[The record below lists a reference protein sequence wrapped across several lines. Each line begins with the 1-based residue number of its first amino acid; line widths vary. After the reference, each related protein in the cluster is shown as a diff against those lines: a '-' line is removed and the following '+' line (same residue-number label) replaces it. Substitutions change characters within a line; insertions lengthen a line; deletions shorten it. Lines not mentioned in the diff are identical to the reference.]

1 MAPFDAVQGIGA
13 YFNPYASSY
22 GAQGY
27 AMGNIDYSLMPILEG
42 YKNQVAMLDPM
53 NSAMSMNGSVFG
65 TNPMMTPFMGAGCIN
80 FTGNYYKDG
89 KFDYDSYY
97 RDMRNQSH
105 SMMENS
111 LQQTRD
117 NRQFEYKANAPMTLL
132 KKEATTLKVKIEQN
146 EQDQVQQA
154 LEAYLASVRNVYDP
168 NGEMSEQDL
177 LAQAEALYSQQF
189 PGRSIQGDLAE
200 HSKGSFMHG
209 LLQSVTFGMYDK
221 TTAAENVAK
230 ITGQPVSSQD
240 ATLKIAGN
248 ATGGAIIGSLG
259 LGLIGRS
266 IKCGGWGAVLGAI
279 AGTVIGYLGKNGVQA
294 NKKAS

>member
-1 MAPFDAVQGIGA
+1 MAPFDSVQGLGA

-27 AMGNIDYSLMPILEG
+27 AMGNIDYSLMPILEN

-53 NSAMSMNGSVFG
+53 SNPLSMNGSVFG
-65 TNPMMTPFMGAGCIN
+65 TDPMMCYNPNMGGMG
-80 FTGNYYKDG
+80 FGNYYRNG
-89 KFDYDSYY
+89 RFDYDSYY
-97 RDMRNQSH
+97 EDMRSQSH

-117 NRQFEYKANAPMTLL
+117 RRQFEYKANAPMTLL
-132 KKEATTLKVKIEQN
+132 QKQATTLKTKIEQN

-154 LEAYLASVRNVYDP
+154 LEAYLASVRSVYDP

-209 LLQSVTFGMYDK
+209 LLQSLTFGFYDK
-221 TTAAENVAK
+221 VTAAENVAK

-240 ATLKIAGN
+240 ATQKKAGN
-248 ATGGAIIGSLG
+248 AAGGAIIGSLG
-259 LGLIGRS
+259 LGLIGRF

-279 AGTVIGYLGKNGVQA
+279 AGAVIGYLGKNGVQA
-294 NKKAS
+294 DKKAS

>member
-1 MAPFDAVQGIGA
+1 MAPFDSVQGIGA

-27 AMGNIDYSLMPILEG
+27 AMGNIDYSLFPMLES

-53 NSAMSMNGSVFG
+53 NNPMSMNGSVFG
-65 TNPMMTPFMGAGCIN
+65 VNPMMNFNPYMGGMG
-80 FTGNYYKDG
+80 FGNYYKNG
-89 KFDYDSYY
+89 KFDYESYY
-97 RDMRNQSH
+97 ADMRNQSH

-117 NRQFEYKANAPMTLL
+117 SRQFQYKANAPMTLL
-132 KKEATTLKVKIEQN
+132 QKQATTLKVKIEQN

-154 LEAYLASVRNVYDP
+154 LDAYLASVRNVYDP

-189 PGRSIQGDLAE
+189 AGRSIQGDLAAL
-200 HSKGSFMHG
+200 SKGSFAHG
-209 LLQSVTFGMYDK
+209 VFQSLTLGMYDK
-221 TTAAENVAK
+221 TTAAENISK
-230 ITGQPVSSQD
+230 ITGQPVGSKD
-240 ATLKIAGN
+240 ALLKVAGN
-248 ATGGAIIGSLG
+248 ATGGAILGSLG

-266 IKCGGWGAVLGAI
+266 IKCGGWGAIIGAVAGAVL
-279 AGTVIGYLGKNGVQA
+279 GYLGKNGVQA
-294 NKKAS
+294 TKKVS